1 MQTRTLLPFAIA
13 GLAAIPAV
21 ASAEAPACEAQV
33 CADLK
38 VTSVLS
44 PVRLG
49 QDATITTT
57 VLNAGPQPA
66 SRVRVDLTIP
76 RQLEFR
82 SGASSVGLACTW
94 QSGVESCPVDALA
107 VGQKAVIT
115 TKFRSTEQGTFDVE
129 HRVTSSGTY
138 DPIDPGTNATTAVRV
153 PAMRSVATVKGDA
166 EHILKTGGVT
176 LRISPKLSGLLTV
189 SGTVSTPSG
198 PATLTSV
205 QVRAAKK
212 GKTVKVFLGTRPAVL
227 AKIRKGLAT
236 HRRLRTRITVTAAGG
251 TTGTSLYVQR

>member
-1 MQTRTLLPFAIA
+1 MYTRTLLTFAI
-13 GLAAIPAV
+13 GIAAIPAV
-21 ASAEAPACEAQV
+21 ASADPACEAQT

-44 PVRLG
+44 PSPVRSG
-49 QDATITTT
+49 QDATFTTT
-57 VLNAGPQPA
+57 VLNTGPLPA
-66 SRVRVDLTIP
+66 SGVRVDLTIP

-82 SGASSVGLACTW
+82 SGTSTIGPACTW
-94 QSGVESCPVDALA
+94 QYGVESCPVDALA

-115 TKFRSTEQGTFDVE
+115 TKLRPTEQGTFDVT
-129 HRVTSSGTY
+129 HRVTSSGSY
-138 DPIDPGTNATTAVRV
+138 DPFDPGTNATTAVRV
-153 PAMRSVATVKGDA
+153 PAMRSVATIKGDS

-189 SGTVSTPSG
+189 GGTVSTPSG
-198 PATLTSV
+198 PVMLTSV
-205 QVRAAKK
+205 QVRRAKK
-212 GKTVKVFLGTRPAVL
+212 GKTVKVFLGTQPAVL

-251 TTGTSLYVQR
+251 TTRTSLYVQR